1 MLGNQSK
8 PTFQDIAELAGVSTS
23 SVSRVLNNVQP
34 ISVELK
40 QKVIAAAKAVG
51 YTNSRRARG
60 ADDPGSVAILVP
72 DGGNPFFTELVKGM
86 QDQAM
91 RYGFILSTV
100 VVEQNRDYVRRLI
113 DFLISSNCAGLIVC
127 SSCEGI
133 QDEDLARLQEALGT
147 PIVQIDGR
155 YQIPDI
161 ASIEVDYVKAMQS
174 AVRHLFEL
182 GHRRF
187 AYLGNMGAISQRKLE
202 GISNALSTE
211 GIAIDEELC
220 ISGLPTIEWGFHG
233 TNTLLDVLAEKRFTA
248 ILAHNDLSA
257 IGALHAIRQ
266 RGLSVPNDLSLV
278 GFDDIAMASHTNPPL
293 TTISTPKYQM
303 GALAMQMLVQKREH
317 APVSIG
323 PFTIMESPLVIR
335 ESTGPA
341 KGS

>member
-1 MLGNQSK
+1 MLDNQTK

-23 SVSRVLNNVQP
+23 SVSRVLNNVPP

-51 YTNSRRARG
+51 YTNFRRPREME
-60 ADDPGSVAILVP
+60 DPGSIAVLIP
-72 DGGNPFFTELVKGM
+72 DGTNPFFTELGKVM
-86 QDQAM
+86 QDQAL
-91 RYGFILSTV
+91 RYGFILSTF

-113 DFLISSNCAGLIVC
+113 DFLISSNCAGVVVC
-127 SSCEGI
+127 SSCEGV
-133 QDEDLARLQEALGT
+133 QDEDLIRLQEALNT

-155 YQIPDI
+155 YHIPDM

-174 AVRHLFEL
+174 AVYHLFEL

-187 AYLGNMGAISQRKLE
+187 AYLGNNGAISQRKFE
-202 GISNALSTE
+202 GISKALSTKGLE
-211 GIAIDEELC
+211 MDEELC

-233 TNTLLDVLAEKRFTA
+233 TNTLLDIMAEKKFTA

-303 GALAMQMLVQKREH
+303 GALAMQLLVQKREH
-317 APVSIG
+317 VPVSIDL
-323 PFTIMESPLVIR
+323 FTIMESLLVIR
-335 ESTGPA
+335 DSTGPA
-341 KGS
+341 KES